1 MVRISV
7 LFATVFSVTP
17 KETTIKSCLVYSM
30 CIVSLGLIADEG
42 ISVWVNMGIIIRSA
56 RITGIAMMTK
66 IMGFATTSKGHF
78 CN

>member
-1 MVRISV
+1 
-7 LFATVFSVTP
+7 
-17 KETTIKSCLVYSM
+17 M